1 MAQTLPTISNRWSRR
16 SRFPERSLEPGEDRS
31 FPDSPD
37 QYATSPGGTHMSR
50 ALRGML
56 PVVGS
61 LALLVAAPAP
71 TAADTSQ
78 TPAWY
83 GHGHRVSSSGDL
95 VVHALAMGNNSTI
108 ATSRSGS
115 SCAAEPSTTGN
126 VQVNCL
132 AEDGR
137 SRQNTQ
143 SETSVAAVGNT
154 VVVGFNDSLVCCFP
168 AINFT

>member
-1 MAQTLPTISNRWSRR
+1 
-16 SRFPERSLEPGEDRS
+16 
-31 FPDSPD
+31 
-37 QYATSPGGTHMSR
+37 
-50 ALRGML
+50 ML

-61 LALLVAAPAP
+61 LALLIAAPAP
-71 TAADTSQ
+71 TAADTNA

-126 VQVNCL
+126 VQVM
-132 AEDGR
+132 
-137 SRQNTQ
+137 
-143 SETSVAAVGNT
+143 
-154 VVVGFNDSLVCCFP
+154 
-168 AINFT
+168 